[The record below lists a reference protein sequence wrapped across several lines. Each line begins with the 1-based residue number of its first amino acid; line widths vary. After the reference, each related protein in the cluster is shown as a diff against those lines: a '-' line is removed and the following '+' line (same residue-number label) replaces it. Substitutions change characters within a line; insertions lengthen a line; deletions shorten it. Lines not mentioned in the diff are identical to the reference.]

1 MYYLKLIKAR
11 SYSGYGLRAT
21 AEKPIVTTEDEATFK
36 AVLASGY
43 FAEADPGEQ
52 PPQKPDNTGTIEAID
67 TMNTTKLRAYAKKL
81 GLDLSWP
88 SGTAADAIRADI
100 RAALA
105 EDEDSEDDG
114 NDAADQF
121 MSGGDDGDE
130 GDEGDEDSGDG
141 GEED

>member
-1 MYYLKLIKAR
+1 MYYLRLIKAR

-21 AEKPIVTTEDEATFK
+21 AEKPIVTTKDEVAYK
-36 AVLASGY
+36 AALASGY
-43 FAEADPGEQ
+43 FAEVDPDEQ
-52 PPQKPDNTGTIEAID
+52 PPQKPDNTGTIETID

-105 EDEDSEDDG
+105 EGEGSEDDG

-130 GDEGDEDSGDG
+130 GDEDSGDG